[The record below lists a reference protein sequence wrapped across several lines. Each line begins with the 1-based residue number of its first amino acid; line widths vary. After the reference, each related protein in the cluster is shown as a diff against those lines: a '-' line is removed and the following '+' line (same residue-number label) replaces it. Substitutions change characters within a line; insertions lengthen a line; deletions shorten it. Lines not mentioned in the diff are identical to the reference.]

1 MNRTRSGKQK
11 SVYISCVSAQPMQAV
26 YRSRKPSFPDDIDPV
41 SIVNEFFH
49 FNIYQIIII
58 MIIII
63 IIIIIPD

>member
-1 MNRTRSGKQK
+1 
-11 SVYISCVSAQPMQAV
+11 MQAV
-26 YRSRKPSFPDDIDPV
+26 YGRRKPSFPDDIDPV